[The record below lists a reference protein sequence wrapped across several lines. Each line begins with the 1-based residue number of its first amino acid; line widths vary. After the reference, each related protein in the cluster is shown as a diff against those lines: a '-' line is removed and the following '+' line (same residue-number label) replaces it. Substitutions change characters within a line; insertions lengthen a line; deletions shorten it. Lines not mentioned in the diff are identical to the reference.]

1 MKFYLSDTNK
11 IVRMFAYFIEIFV
24 LTVLQNVPGLTM
36 PIFTCTPL
44 LSVAAALSIALIETE
59 MPSMEIAL
67 IAGLL
72 IDVTTATPFGSFAMF
87 FVVIC
92 AFTSAFV
99 QGKRRKDSF
108 WLILTSVI
116 ATVLTFLALWFILSV
131 AKESSDSILQLKQ
144 KFIPTGIY
152 TLFVMPFTYTL
163 NNIIHKLLKNRDDA
177 N

>member
-24 LTVLQNVPGLTM
+24 LTILQNVPGFTM
-36 PIFTCTPL
+36 PIFSCTPI
-44 LSVAAALSIALIETE
+44 LSIAAALSIALIETE
-59 MPSMEIAL
+59 MPTMEIAL
-67 IAGLL
+67 VAGLL

-87 FVVIC
+87 FIVIS
-92 AFTSAFV
+92 ALTSAFI

-116 ATVLTFLALWFILSV
+116 STALTFLALWFILSV
-131 AKESSDSILQLKQ
+131 AKGSSDSILQLKQ

-152 TLFVMPFTYTL
+152 TLFVIPFTYTL
-163 NNIIHKLLKNRDDA
+163 NSIIHRFLKNRDDA